1 MNTTIRFALV
11 LALLMASSW
20 AFDGLDVSGD
30 KLFNQQN
37 KNEGGGNGLIGMN
50 YADNSGVSA
59 TVNPDEYVLGQG
71 DKLIIYVSGAIEAS
85 YNTGVTPEGT
95 VLVPSCGEIDIKGE
109 SLSDAKKTIA
119 TRIRAVYKNAA
130 IAVSLI
136 KLRSFHAGIT
146 GQVARPGSYV
156 VNGAMRVSDLIEMA
170 NGKTQPFKRRGI
182 QIKNDTGI
190 VRFADLALFYNYGEN
205 SGNPYLQENQIV
217 HVPLAGFIIGAFEA
231 VGYPGM
237 YAYMPGD
244 SLGLIIK
251 IAGGLSINADSSR
264 ILLVRF
270 ADKTDRLDTILLSL
284 PKDENF
290 PIQPNDRIVFSLNPD
305 YRRLR
310 NVIVEGEVRFP
321 GTYPIRDNQTRLYD
335 IIAMAGGLTEKAYL
349 KASYIIRQPGN
360 KSIEKNPGAPDASLN
375 IISSKP
381 LDPNS
386 IRPEDYAFFK
396 SKITET
402 EGRMSIDLCKALAN
416 KDDPN
421 NIILQGEDLIYI
433 SPKVLAVR
441 VMGAVPDPG
450 LVEYLQ
456 GKNASYYIAFT
467 GGYGK
472 NADIKKTVI
481 KKCGAGTW
489 TRPDDAPLSPGD
501 VILVPERRY
510 RDPSDS
516 FRDAISF
523 IASTL
528 SIAISSL
535 TIYTLIAK

>member
-1 MNTTIRFALV
+1 MNTTTRFALV
-11 LALLMASSW
+11 LALLTVSSW
-20 AFDGLDVSGD
+20 AFDGLDVSAD
-30 KLFNQQN
+30 KFFNQQN
-37 KNEGGGNGLIGMN
+37 NNEGGGNALMGMN

-71 DKLIIYVSGAIEAS
+71 DRLVIYVSGAIEAS
-85 YNTGVTPEGT
+85 YNAGVTPEGT

-109 SLSDAKKTIA
+109 SLSGAKKTIA
-119 TRIRAVYKNAA
+119 TRIRAVYKNAT

-190 VRFADLALFYNYGEN
+190 VLLADLALFYNYGDI
-205 SGNPYLQENQIV
+205 SGNPYLQENQII
-217 HVPLAGFIIGAFEA
+217 HVPSSGFILGAFEA

-237 YAYMPGD
+237 YNYMPGD
-244 SLGLIIK
+244 KLGTIIK

-270 ADKTDRLDTILLSL
+270 ADNIDRLDTILLSL

-310 NVIVEGEVRFP
+310 NVNVEGEVRFP
-321 GTYPIRDNQTRLYD
+321 GTYPIRENQTRLDD
-335 IIAMAGGLTEKAYL
+335 IIAMAGGLTDKAYL

-360 KSIEKNPGAPDASLN
+360 KSIEKNFNTPEASLN
-375 IISSKP
+375 IISSAP

-386 IRPEDYAFFK
+386 IRPEEYAFFK
-396 SKITET
+396 SKITEP
-402 EGRMSIDLCKALAN
+402 EGKLSIDLNKALAN
-416 KDDPN
+416 KDDVN
-421 NIILQGEDLIYI
+421 NIILQDEDLIYI

-441 VMGAVPDPG
+441 VMGSVPDPG
-450 LVEYLQ
+450 LIEYLQ
-456 GKNASYYIAFT
+456 GKNASYYIAFA

-489 TRPDDAPLSPGD
+489 TKPDDAPLSPGD
-501 VILVPERRY
+501 IILVPERRY